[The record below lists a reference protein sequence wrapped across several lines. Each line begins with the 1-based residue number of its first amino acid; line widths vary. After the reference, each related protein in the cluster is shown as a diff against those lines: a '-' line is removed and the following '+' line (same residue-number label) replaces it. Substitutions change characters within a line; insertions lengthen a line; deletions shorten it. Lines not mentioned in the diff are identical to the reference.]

1 MGAPLQDLGEVEVGL
16 TSPILYPLVP
26 CIDHRHMEGVGE
38 YRRKLIELLAPLDG
52 IPEEF
57 AKGKFINGLIENI
70 RAEVDC

>member
-1 MGAPLQDLGEVEVGL
+1 
-16 TSPILYPLVP
+16 
-26 CIDHRHMEGVGE
+26 MEGVGE

-57 AKGKFINGLIENI
+57 AKGKFINGLTENI